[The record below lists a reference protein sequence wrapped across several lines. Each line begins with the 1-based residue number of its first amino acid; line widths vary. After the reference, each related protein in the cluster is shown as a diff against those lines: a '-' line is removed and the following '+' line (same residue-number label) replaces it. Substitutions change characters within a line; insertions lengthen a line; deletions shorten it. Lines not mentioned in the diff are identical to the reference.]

1 MKVLAIQHDAADTPG
16 AAGEIVERLGHTLDI
31 VRIERGD
38 KIPSTVDADL
48 MMSFGG
54 GVSLSSGDFPAWV
67 TDEQNLML
75 QYMNAGRRLVGICL
89 GGQMIAAA
97 LGCQIRRNREVE
109 VGWHPVEQVEG
120 TDETIAT
127 GLFPDP
133 CMVLHWH
140 QDTFDIPPGG
150 THFLRSE
157 ACDNQAFV
165 IDNRIFGFQF
175 HLEANDQTV
184 NVFNKVS
191 PLRRREGPY
200 VQSEQR
206 VIDGIGTYLP
216 VQIAILESL
225 LGRLLS

>member
-16 AAGEIVERLGHTLDI
+16 AAGEIVERLGHRLDV

-38 KIPSTVDADL
+38 KIPSIPDADL

-54 GVSLSSGDFPAWV
+54 GISLSSGDYPAWV
-67 TDEQNLML
+67 AEEQNLMR
-75 QYMNAGRRLVGICL
+75 QYIDTGRRVLGICL

-109 VGWHPVEQVEG
+109 VGWHPVQNVQPAE
-120 TDETIAT
+120 ETIAN
-127 GLFPDP
+127 GLFSDS

-140 QDTFDIPPGG
+140 QDTFDIPASA
-150 THFLRSE
+150 THLLRSE

-165 IDNRIFGFQF
+165 MDDRVFGFQF
-175 HLEANDQTV
+175 HLEANEQTV
-184 NVFNKVS
+184 NIFNKVS

-200 VQSEQR
+200 IQTEQR
-206 VIDGIGTYLP
+206 VIDGIGIYLP
-216 VQIAILESL
+216 NQIAILESL
-225 LGRLLS
+225 LKKILS